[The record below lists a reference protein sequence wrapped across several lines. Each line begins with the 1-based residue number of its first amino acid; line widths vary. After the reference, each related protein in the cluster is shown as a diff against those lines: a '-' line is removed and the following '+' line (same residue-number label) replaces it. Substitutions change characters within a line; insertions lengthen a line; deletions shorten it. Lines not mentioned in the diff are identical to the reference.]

1 MAQGCRAEEDWRG
14 QRDAASTKHA
24 TMDLM
29 DRVRYGLTSL
39 GQSGW
44 TAVLA
49 AGIALIAMLIPDL
62 AIRALVVLAAGATLL
77 AYAWSAERASAKAT
91 HALDSLIAM
100 STDLARAGDPA
111 TVGDRMAAH
120 LARAV
125 NVDQCGI
132 CYWDQATGQVLTMG
146 YYPAERRD
154 PVGSSYLLADYPECE
169 RALTNQKA
177 VVLDLADP
185 NLPTPEREYI
195 ESIGGQMLAVVPLVV
210 AGIATG
216 LVELTVERSTV
227 FDKVRIR
234 LARTMATEAA
244 IMLENARLVE
254 QLKHRA
260 FHDPLTGLPNRA
272 LFRDRVTHALER
284 SAREANAR
292 CAVLFLDLDD
302 FKRVNDRL
310 GHDSGDDVLRTIAER
325 LAGGLRRGDTAAR
338 LGGDEF
344 TVLIEDAG
352 SIEEVQA
359 TAYRLSVQLGR
370 PIGQGDEESIV
381 GVSIGIAMTPDA
393 GLTVDELLTNADA
406 AMYLAKAAGKGRSAV
421 YEPGMRVGSVGRQET
436 GLPEGLVRRA
446 RRGVA

>member
-1 MAQGCRAEEDWRG
+1 MLSG
-14 QRDAASTKHA
+14 QP
-24 TMDLM
+24 
-29 DRVRYGLTSL
+29 V
-39 GQSGW
+39 W
-44 TAVLA
+44 TAALAAALVLA
-49 AGIALIAMLIPDL
+49 AVLIPDL
-62 AIRALVVLAAGATLL
+62 VARALIVLASGAILL
-77 AYAWSAERASAKAT
+77 RFAWSAQRGARRSV

-132 CYWDQATGQVLTMG
+132 CYWDQASGQVLTMG

-169 RALTNQKA
+169 RAMIEQKP
-177 VVLDLADP
+177 VVLDLASAR
-185 NLPTPEREYI
+185 LPKPEREYI

-216 LVELTVERSTV
+216 LVELTVEKRTV
-227 FDKVRIR
+227 FDRDRIR

-284 SAREANAR
+284 SAREADAR
-292 CAVLFLDLDD
+292 VAVLFLDLDD
-302 FKRVNDRL
+302 FKRVNDQL
-310 GHDSGDDVLRTIAER
+310 GHDRGDDVLRTVAGR
-325 LAGGLRRGDTAAR
+325 LEGGLRRGDTAAR

-352 SIEEVQA
+352 DIDEVRA
-359 TAYRLSVQLGR
+359 TANRLSLSIGR
-370 PIGQGDEESIV
+370 PIGEGEDESIV
-381 GVSIGIAMTPDA
+381 GVSIGIAMSPEA

-421 YEPGMRVGSVGRQET
+421 YEPGMRVGSVERQGT
-436 GLPEGLVRRA
+436 DLPEGLVRRA